1 MKKLLALMLVM
12 VLVMSMLAG
21 CGNSDDENGA
31 EDNGEETSDT
41 GSDEAGS
48 DFDDKV
54 VFTVN
59 DTKIMLSAA
68 NVLLYQ
74 IKGYYENTYG
84 PDVWDMEASEGV
96 SVEEYVKNDIKDLS
110 IRTEILSQIASS
122 KGFELSEDK
131 KTELLAQATTI
142 YASYSDEVKVKYGIT
157 EDIVKKLILE
167 QGLSEVVFEEMTK
180 DIELSEEEIETI
192 LKTNAEYENIMKIGT
207 EEYYEQVRARHILVS
222 TLDEEGQLLSEE
234 DYAVAKTLIED
245 LRQRALDGEDFAT
258 LATEYT
264 EDPGSKETG
273 GEYTFGRGQM
283 VPEFEEGA
291 FGLEEGGISEVIE
304 TQYGFHII
312 MLEEKIPATEE
323 QITGAEA
330 LLTNIEEE
338 AKYRLKLEKFDAIY
352 DALAA
357 GYETTTVEEIWET
370 MTFRDE
376 EVTDEEVN
384 TEE

>member
-222 TLDEEGQLLSEE
+222 T
-234 DYAVAKTLIED
+234 I
-245 LRQRALDGEDFAT
+245 R
-258 LATEYT
+258 
-264 EDPGSKETG
+264 
-273 GEYTFGRGQM
+273 
-283 VPEFEEGA
+283 
-291 FGLEEGGISEVIE
+291 
-304 TQYGFHII
+304 
-312 MLEEKIPATEE
+312 
-323 QITGAEA
+323 
-330 LLTNIEEE
+330 
-338 AKYRLKLEKFDAIY
+338 
-352 DALAA
+352 
-357 GYETTTVEEIWET
+357 
-370 MTFRDE
+370 
-376 EVTDEEVN
+376 
-384 TEE
+384 